1 MMADMRRPDGATI
14 LHADLDAFYASVAL
28 LKAPHLGGKPVAVG
42 GGVVLSCTYEARA
55 MGVRSAM
62 PIGQARR
69 LCPSLIVLDSD
80 FGDFVAYSD
89 RVFEVFREFTPIV
102 EPLSIDEAFLD
113 VSGAIHLFGPPEEIG
128 RSIRRRVREATQ
140 LPVSVGA
147 ARTKFLA
154 KIASQV
160 AKPDGMV
167 VVEPGTE
174 IEFLHPLPVE
184 RLWGVGPVTT
194 DALAGLGIETIG
206 DIAATSPRLL
216 EDRLGRARA
225 SHLLALSMNNDAR
238 IVETARRAG
247 SVGSQSA
254 FGGDHRD
261 PEELKAV
268 IARLSSRVGARLRN
282 KGRRGRTVT
291 VRARFTDMASVT
303 RSKTLRAGTASSAVL
318 YRTGAAL
325 VERVL
330 EDHPERGLNLLGI
343 SVSNLERGAAL
354 QLEFGLDGEGA
365 SPGNPKELELQALD
379 EAVDALRAKFGRRAV
394 GPGSDLLGITSDFA
408 EGLSD
413 IMTRHEAD

>member
-1 MMADMRRPDGATI
+1 MGRPDGATI

-28 LKAPHLGGKPVAVG
+28 LKAPHLKGKPVAVG

-69 LCPSLIVLDSD
+69 LCPSLIVLDSE

-89 RVFEVFREFTPIV
+89 RVFDVFREFTPIV

-113 VSGAIHLFGPPEEIG
+113 VSGATHLFGPPDEIA
-128 RSIRRRVREATQ
+128 RSIRRRVREETK

-160 AKPDGMV
+160 AKPDGLI

-174 IEFLHPLPVE
+174 IAFLHPLPVR
-184 RLWGVGPVTT
+184 RLWGVGPVTQE
-194 DALAGLGIETIG
+194 ALAGLGIETIG

-216 EDRLGRARA
+216 EDRLGRAQA
-225 SHLLALSMNNDAR
+225 AHLKALSLNSDAR
-238 IVETARRAG
+238 IVETTRRAA
-247 SVGSQSA
+247 SVGSQRA

-261 PEELKAV
+261 PEELRAV
-268 IARLSSRVGARLRN
+268 MARLSSRVGARLRN
-282 KGRRGRTVT
+282 KDRRGRTVT

-303 RSKTLRAGTASSAVL
+303 RSKTLRAATASSALL
-318 YRTGAAL
+318 YRTGSSL
-325 VERVL
+325 VDRIL

-343 SVSNLERGAAL
+343 SVSNLERGATL
-354 QLEFGLDGEGA
+354 QLELGLGDEA

-379 EAVDALRAKFGRRAV
+379 EAIDALREKFGRRAV
-394 GPGSDLLGITSDFA
+394 GPGSDLLGTSSEFA

-413 IMTRHEAD
+413 IMTRHEGD

>member
-1 MMADMRRPDGATI
+1 MRRADGPTI

-28 LKAPHLGGKPVAVG
+28 LKAPHLIGKPVAVG

-62 PIGQARR
+62 PLGQARR
-69 LCPSLIVLDSD
+69 LCPPLIVLDSE
-80 FGDFVAYSD
+80 FGDFVEYSD

-113 VSGAIHLFGPPEEIG
+113 VAGSMHLFGRPGEIAA
-128 RSIRRRVREATQ
+128 SIRKRVRQQTG

-147 ARTKFLA
+147 AQTKFLA

-160 AKPDGMV
+160 AKPDGLI

-174 IEFLHPLPVE
+174 IAFLHPLPVE
-184 RLWGVGPVTT
+184 RLWGVGPVTQE
-194 DALAGLGIETIG
+194 ALASLGITTIG
-206 DIAATSPRLL
+206 DISETSERMLT
-216 EDRLGRARA
+216 DRVGRARA
-225 SHLLALSMNNDAR
+225 AQLRALSMNSDAR
-238 IVETARRAG
+238 AVETSRRAS

-268 IARLSSRVGARLRN
+268 IAKLSARVGARLRN

-303 RSKTLRAGTASSAVL
+303 RSKTLRGATASSAVL
-318 YRTGAAL
+318 YRTGASL
-325 VERVL
+325 IQTVL
-330 EDHPERGLNLLGI
+330 DDHPDRGLNLVGI
-343 SVSNLERGAAL
+343 SVSNMERGAAL
-354 QLEFGLDGEGA
+354 QLELDVDDEA

-379 EAVDALRAKFGRRAV
+379 EAVDALRRKFGNRAI
-394 GPGSDLLGITSDFA
+394 GPGSDLLGTTSDFA
-408 EGLSD
+408 DGLSD
-413 IMTRHEAD
+413 IMTRDEHTD

>member
-1 MMADMRRPDGATI
+1 MRRADGPTI

-28 LKAPHLGGKPVAVG
+28 LKAPHLIGKPVAVG

-62 PIGQARR
+62 PLGQARK
-69 LCPSLIVLDSD
+69 LCPTLIVLDSE
-80 FGDFVAYSD
+80 FGEFVEYSD
-89 RVFEVFREFTPIV
+89 RVFEVFREFTPVV

-113 VSGAIHLFGPPEEIG
+113 VSGSTHLFGTPEEIG
-128 RSIRRRVREATQ
+128 KSIRRRVREQTK

-147 ARTKFLA
+147 APTKFLA

-160 AKPDGMV
+160 AKPDGLI
-167 VVEPGTE
+167 VVEPGSE
-174 IEFLHPLPVE
+174 VAFLHPLPVG
-184 RLWGVGPVTT
+184 RLWGVGPVTQE
-194 DALAGLGIETIG
+194 ALASLGITTIG
-206 DIAATSPRLL
+206 DISATSERMLT
-216 EDRLGRARA
+216 DRVGRAKAAQLR
-225 SHLLALSMNNDAR
+225 ALSMNNDAR
-238 IVETARRAG
+238 MVETSRRAS

-261 PEELKAV
+261 PDELKAV

-282 KGRRGRTVT
+282 KGRRGRTMT

-303 RSKTLRAGTASSAVL
+303 RSKTLRAATASSAVL
-318 YRTGAAL
+318 YRTGSGL
-325 VERVL
+325 VDKVL
-330 EDHPERGLNLLGI
+330 DDHPDRGLNLLGI

-354 QLEFGLDGEGA
+354 QLELDVDDEEA

-379 EAVDALRAKFGRRAV
+379 EAVDALREKFGNRAI
-394 GPGSDLLGITSDFA
+394 GPGSDLLGTTSDFV

-413 IMTRHEAD
+413 IMTRDVHTD